1 MLGNF
6 ISRNKYTS
14 FGVMKNTIIKV
25 VFKLHY
31 FKTDSQR
38 EGTGFSNYRIYKQ
51 LKCPKIF
58 DSSFIKIAVQKRFLR
73 R

>member
-6 ISRNKYTS
+6 IRRNKYTS

-31 FKTDSQR
+31 FETDSPR
-38 EGTGFSNYRIYKQ
+38 EGTPALVNIEYTNN
-51 LKCPKIF
+51 
-58 DSSFIKIAVQKRFLR
+58 
-73 R
+73 